1 MTVLHTNEYYS
12 ELYSRFENE
21 CLDFKDES
29 FDSVKR
35 TQVKGNDQ
43 MKQKLP
49 SFLFLLSKSYSTTRT
64 WVMIR

>member
-35 TQVKGNDQ
+35 AQVKGNDQ

-49 SFLFLLSKSYSTTRT
+49 SFLFY
-64 WVMIR
+64 